1 MAPSSTSHRR
11 SRAGERADYADES
24 IGVAEIK
31 KWRFQFGK
39 RFDKAFEPFTR
50 DASLSGR
57 ERPLERRIRVDVA
70 GPGVDIADREPAEPR
85 FDTDRQPV
93 AVLIEEHLVRLRRA
107 DPHCRHSEKGHFGKA
122 TKHPRHP
129 LPPR

>member
-31 KWRFQFGK
+31 KRRFQFGK

-93 AVLIEEHLVRLRRA
+93 AVLIVKHLVRLRRA
-107 DPHCRHSEKGHFGKA
+107 DTHNHREERHTSLA
-122 TKHPRHP
+122 TQYPQHL
-129 LPPR
+129 LPPRP